1 MTTDIISVA
10 QHVITTSYITVIL
23 FGNIGNVWVSWKVGI
38 VFVFDKSS
46 LVPRNIVML
55 ILFICVADL
64 LVLLHLTL
72 FVHFQF
78 EKQWIFGNIVFIL
91 LHRGGQQTHHPIGSS
106 PYQQGVLRICSNDVT
121 QMLQKEA
128 EHMEYCISAVL
139 CYGVDCSR
147 SFDAMV
153 FNILAFVFG
162 YGFTSA
168 AYMYFYLRVPMI
180 LKRRYSS
187 IKTTSSNST
196 RFNHQSILK
205 IRHTVNAF
213 VVVYMA
219 CWTPYWALFWLF
231 FTFPPSNNWMVII
244 SQMAHLLPYISC
256 AAYPI
261 ILTFINKGIRNAHS
275 TIMTSQR
282 KKLMTIRAGAY
293 QVATPTKILFP
304 DDNCTARVCANLA
317 PRRQYSCS
325 NTNQA
330 AVELLRQCSAY
341 RNPRGKCGGGRG
353 DGAGGS
359 ANLLLCLT
367 QKHIIIII
375 NNINPIPHRPFLG
388 SLPGFCLHNFVEV
401 EQLEHQL
408 VQIPNVENIDFSVI
422 LHKIIAGSLEKFDFR
437 GDLGFGKILKIKIS
451 KKLTNILLS
460 MSTMVPNLSAIF
472 SSEFSR

>member
-1 MTTDIISVA
+1 MAQRKRSQMTTDIISVA

-78 EKQWIFGNIVFIL
+78 EKQWIFGNIVCKSFYCIEVVNKLIIPLAL
-91 LHRGGQQTHHPIGSS
+91 LRISRESYESVRMTSHKCSKKRRSIWNIVFQLYSVMALIAV
-106 PYQQGVLRICSNDVT
+106 GVLTISVLIFAETRTYEIPRHGELTAVT
-121 QMLQKEA
+121 M
-128 EHMEYCISAVL
+128 CIFHPPHP
-139 CYGVDCSR
+139 Y
-147 SFDAMV
+147 AMV

-293 QVATPTKILFP
+293 QMITAQLGFVQTWLR
-304 DDNCTARVCANLA
+304 DDNTLA
-317 PRRQYSCS
+317 PTLIRPRWSS
-325 NTNQA
+325 SGSVVPTEIHVESVVEDEETEPA
-330 AVELLRQCSAY
+330 A
-341 RNPRGKCGGGRG
+341 P
-353 DGAGGS
+353 
-359 ANLLLCLT
+359 
-367 QKHIIIII
+367 
-375 NNINPIPHRPFLG
+375 
-388 SLPGFCLHNFVEV
+388 
-401 EQLEHQL
+401 
-408 VQIPNVENIDFSVI
+408 QIY
-422 LHKIIAGSLEKFDFR
+422 L
-437 GDLGFGKILKIKIS
+437 
-451 KKLTNILLS
+451 
-460 MSTMVPNLSAIF
+460 
-472 SSEFSR
+472 